1 MHIIFNSQTLI
12 SPTCLFILKKSYLLI
27 DQRIKEHKTNSLV
40 QSGQSAH
47 EETSTQPRGQRA
59 MDEDRISLHLSIY
72 WTTYVFDTNLLT
84 QPLTV
89 IGH

>member
-1 MHIIFNSQTLI
+1 MYIKALPIKQLI
-12 SPTCLFILKKSYLLI
+12 TCLFILKKSYLLF

-59 MDEDRISLHLSIY
+59 MDQDNIH
-72 WTTYVFDTNLLT
+72 TY
-84 QPLTV
+84 
-89 IGH
+89 